1 MNNFNPFRFSRR
13 DALKAFSA
21 GFGYTAFAGLA
32 ARAAEKEAPKAGPL
46 TPKTPP
52 LAARAKHVIFL
63 CMSGGPSHVDTFDY
77 KPKLNTDNG
86 KSMNNGRG
94 GSGKLLGS
102 PWKFAQHG
110 KSGLWISELFP
121 EVAKHADDLCL
132 IRSMHT
138 DLPAHPQAFMQ
149 MHTGSFQ
156 FVRPS
161 LGAWTLYGLGT
172 ENENLPGFITL
183 NPPLNNGGSQ
193 NYGSSFLPAIY
204 QGTRVGSDSG
214 FGGGRFGGSG
224 DAKLPNIANSKISTA
239 GQRAQV
245 DFIQALNRERVERD
259 QVNPAVE
266 GVIESYELAFRM
278 QSEVPKVMD
287 ISKESEATRKMY
299 GISES
304 GGGGGRGGGLGGA
317 TGPDSFGRSCLLA
330 RRMVEA
336 GVRFV
341 EIGSGGWDQHRNMAA
356 DLEARCTSVD
366 QPIAALLSD
375 LKQRNLLK
383 DTLVIW
389 GGEFGR
395 TPYAQ
400 GTDGRDH
407 NNRGYTMWMA
417 GGGVK
422 GGMNYGSTDEYGA
435 VAVENKVHVHDMHAT
450 ILHLMGLDHEKLTY
464 KYAGRDFR
472 LTDVYGNV
480 VKDIIS

>member
-1 MNNFNPFRFSRR
+1 MNAFNTYLYSRR
-13 DALKAFSA
+13 DALKTLSA
-21 GFGYTAFAGLA
+21 GFGYVAFAGLSARLA
-32 ARAAEKEAPKAGPL
+32 AKEAAAKAGPL
-46 TPKTPP
+46 APKGGHFP
-52 LAARAKHVIFL
+52 ARAKHVIFL

-77 KPKLNTDNG
+77 KPELQKSDG
-86 KSMNNGRG
+86 KSVANRNRG
-94 GSGKLLGS
+94 GYAKLLKS
-102 PWKFAQHG
+102 PWDFSQHG

-132 IRSMHT
+132 IRSMQT
-138 DLPAHPQAFMQ
+138 DLPAHPQAYVQ

-193 NYGSSFLPAIY
+193 NYGSAFLPAIY
-204 QGTRVGSDSG
+204 QGTRIGSEGRG
-214 FGGGRFGGSG
+214 FGGE
-224 DAKLPNIANSKISTA
+224 AKMPNIANSKFSPA

-245 DFIQALNRERVERD
+245 DLIQSLNQERLQRD
-259 QVNPAVE
+259 QVNPQVE

-278 QSEVPKVMD
+278 QKEVPDVMD
-287 ISKESEATRKMY
+287 LSKESEATKKMY
-299 GISES
+299 GISS
-304 GGGGGRGGGLGGA
+304 GGGGRAGGGIGGA
-317 TGPDSFGRSCLLA
+317 TGPDAFGRSCLLA

-341 EIGSGGWDQHRNMAA
+341 EVGSGGWDQHRNLKN
-356 DLEARCTSVD
+356 DHEARATSVD
-366 QPIAALLSD
+366 QPIAALLTD
-375 LKQRNLLK
+375 LKQRGLLK

-407 NNRGYTMWMA
+407 NNKGYTIWMA

-422 GGMNYGSTDEYGA
+422 GGMSYGSTDDYGA
-435 VAVENKVHVHDMHAT
+435 EAVENKVHIHDFHAT

-472 LTDVYGNV
+472 LTDVKGQV
-480 VKDIIS
+480 VKGIMA